1 MSFFNTFFNIV
12 IGSDRYQHRQLSS
25 FLYLIIMMAEILAQE
40 ILIMIMIKFRI
51 MIITNYS
58 LFLIA
63 CPGHLGHNGAT
74 SWPPPLPVGWLLHQ
88 EIVLPSD
95 YNDHCWRWRYVTLND
110 SSRYFHDDNDDMIII
125 NNCSGIEVDW
135 HKTPITFRTSRGSQA
150 SSNLYGA
157 PRMELTRL
165 QNLLT
170 WPIITQS
177 QNHQT
182 RLHPPIVIKV
192 SYAGKKCVQNPLGDD
207 DDES

>member
-12 IGSDRYQHRQLSS
+12 IGSDRYQHRQ
-25 FLYLIIMMAEILAQE
+25 A
-40 ILIMIMIKFRI
+40 IMILSLSNNHDGWNPCPGHLDYDYDFIYDCDYNQLF
-51 MIITNYS
+51 S
-58 LFLIA
+58 LFN

-95 YNDHCWRWRYVTLND
+95 YNDHCWWWRYVTLND
-110 SSRYFHDDNDDMIII
+110 SSRYFHDDNDDMII
-125 NNCSGIEVDW
+125 EVDW
-135 HKTPITFRTSRGSQA
+135 HETPITFRTSRGSQA

-157 PRMELTRL
+157 PRMEQTRL

-177 QNHQT
+177 QSHRT